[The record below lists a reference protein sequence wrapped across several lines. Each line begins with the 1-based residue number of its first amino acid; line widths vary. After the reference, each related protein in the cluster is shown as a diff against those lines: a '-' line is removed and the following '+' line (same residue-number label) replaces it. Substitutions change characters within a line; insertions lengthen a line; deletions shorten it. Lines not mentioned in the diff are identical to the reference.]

1 MRRIIVLPVIIA
13 LMINLENGI
22 ASTVTPATAQTQHV
36 IKKGRHHGA
45 RPKIRLKSSLA
56 ILPPSPEDIVVDD
69 DITLA
74 RNRNRIELVHEKE
87 EELSDYVK
95 LRLAIARMKAM
106 KAYAIA
112 SCSKYSG

>member
-1 MRRIIVLPVIIA
+1 
-13 LMINLENGI
+13 MINLENGI
-22 ASTVTPATAQTQHV
+22 ASTLTPAVVPTVHV
-36 IKKGRHHGA
+36 IKKDRVHGK
-45 RPKIRLKSSLA
+45 PKARLKSSLI
-56 ILPPSPEDIVVDD
+56 ILPPNPEEFVVDD

-74 RNRNRIELVHEKE
+74 RNRNRIEIIDEEE

-95 LRLAIARMKAM
+95 IRLMIARMKAM

>member
-1 MRRIIVLPVIIA
+1 MKQVLVSAIIIA
-13 LMINLENGI
+13 MMINQESGMANTL
-22 ASTVTPATAQTQHV
+22 TPAVVPTPHV
-36 IKKGRHHGA
+36 IKNARAHGK
-45 RPKIRLKSSLA
+45 PKVRLKSSLI
-56 ILPPSPEDIVVDD
+56 ILPPNPEEFVVDD

-74 RNRNRIELVHEKE
+74 RNRNRIEIIDEEE

-95 LRLAIARMKAM
+95 IRLMIARMKAM